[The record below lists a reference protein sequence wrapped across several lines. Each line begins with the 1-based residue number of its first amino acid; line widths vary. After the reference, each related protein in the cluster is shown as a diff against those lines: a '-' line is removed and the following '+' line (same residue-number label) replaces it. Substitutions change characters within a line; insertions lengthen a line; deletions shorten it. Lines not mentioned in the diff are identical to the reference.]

1 MTVRLS
7 GDRIHILGP
16 GLIEDAESLVA
27 LLQANRARSVDLAAA
42 GVLHTALVQVLL
54 AFRPRLTGLPD
65 DPFFKM
71 WLMPGLT
78 AAADDP
84 GIVTDGVG
92 VAEATATQGDE
103 PAPARPSE
111 ST

>member
-16 GLIEDAESLVA
+16 GLIEDAENLVA
-27 LLQANRARSVDLAAA
+27 LLQADRTRSVDLAAA
-42 GVLHTALVQVLL
+42 EVLHTAVAQVLL

-65 DPFFKM
+65 DPFFNK
-71 WLMPGLT
+71 WLMAGLT
-78 AAADDP
+78 APSGDP

-103 PAPARPSE
+103 PAPAMASE